1 MPTCCSLLALRFR
14 IQLPK
19 DRDIV
24 HDLSQPLLYPEIFFW
39 VQFQPA
45 AGPNV
50 TWRNLSQARCGVLTR
65 TIRPQSMP
73 KYRQIALQFGLRWF
87 MCMLHV
93 YLCVCAVYCILMFI
107 QRIPYVYAHIWTF
120 IFDHIWS
127 YLIIFDHTC
136 TCGHVTTCKHS
147 CSRQPLRI
155 GNRCELPLS
164 FRRVLRHWVRFIIW
178 NCSANRV
185 EVRVQ
190 PFSTLAMG
198 HATCS

>member
-127 YLIIFDHTC
+127 YLIILVRADMW
-136 TCGHVTTCKHS
+136 
-147 CSRQPLRI
+147 PLANI
-155 GNRCELPLS
+155 LAAGNRWELAIAANCRFPFVAFCVIGSDSLS
-164 FRRVLRHWVRFIIW
+164 ETALQTAWKYV
-178 NCSANRV
+178 CNRS
-185 EVRVQ
+185 Q
-190 PFSTLAMG
+190 L
-198 HATCS
+198 